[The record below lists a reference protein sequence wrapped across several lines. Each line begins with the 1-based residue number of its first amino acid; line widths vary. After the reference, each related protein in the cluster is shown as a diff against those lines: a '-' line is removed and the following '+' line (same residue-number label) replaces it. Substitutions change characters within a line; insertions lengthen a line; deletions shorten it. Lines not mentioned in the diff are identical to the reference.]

1 MSVSTSAYGLRL
13 PALLTGNSRSRDS
26 VSKNVCA
33 SMSMYSS
40 SGASFSSDLTPYIN
54 HVKRCNRGK
63 EERKS
68 FVPFLVDNVK
78 VGFIHPSF
86 MQHLIPFSDVF
97 AVTKGKRD
105 DADSYA
111 LSDTVV
117 TLHHDLKSE
126 ADRTSSVNRCLK
138 TLNEKGIIPGWRDEM
153 YPVVNSF
160 GASPFFS
167 LERAAVPY
175 FGTKAYGVH
184 MNGFS
189 VDSNGK
195 RYLWVARRS
204 MNKQTFPGMLDH
216 VVAGGQSV
224 GLSVRENVIK
234 ECEEEASI
242 CQEIAER
249 ALPVSAVSYEDI
261 DSSRFKRDVLFCY
274 DLELP
279 LDFKPFNQDGEV
291 DSFMVLP
298 VEEIKQILES
308 TESYKPN
315 CALVVIDFLI
325 RHGYI
330 APDQPG
336 YLELLSSL
344 RQGECS

>member
-1 MSVSTSAYGLRL
+1 MMSSPSSLDVLLQVTLIGMSVSTSAYGLRL

-175 FGTKAYGVH
+175 FGTK
-184 MNGFS
+184 
-189 VDSNGK
+189 
-195 RYLWVARRS
+195 
-204 MNKQTFPGMLDH
+204 
-216 VVAGGQSV
+216 SV